1 MQKKGSKITGW
12 MLITVFCLFA
22 LTACGNTA
30 DNAIDNTTE
39 TENPATRQET
49 QDNAGETEAES
60 ISLTVSSPKTDDT
73 VEGGIIN
80 VTGTVDNAPNPG
92 KDKVMM
98 ELSADGKIIGKGE
111 SLVSDLDNAF
121 SAELKYE
128 LTDTLTR
135 ADDNTVKA
143 VLRLYL
149 NDKENLPAAEKTVDL
164 SLK

>member
-1 MQKKGSKITGW
+1 

-22 LTACGNTA
+22 FTACGNTA

-49 QDNAGETEAES
+49 QDNTAETETEP
-60 ISLTVSSPKTDDT
+60 ISLTVSSPKADDT
-73 VEGGIIN
+73 VEGGVLN

-98 ELSADGKIIGKGE
+98 ELSADGKIIGKAE
-111 SLVSDLDNAF
+111 SLVADLDNAF

-135 ADDNTVKA
+135 ADDNAVKA

-149 NDKENLPAAEKTVDL
+149 NGKDDLPSAEKSVDL